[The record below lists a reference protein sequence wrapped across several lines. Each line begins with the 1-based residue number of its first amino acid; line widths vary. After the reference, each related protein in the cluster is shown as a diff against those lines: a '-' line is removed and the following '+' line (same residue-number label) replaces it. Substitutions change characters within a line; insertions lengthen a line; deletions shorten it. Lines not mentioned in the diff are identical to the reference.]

1 MGEDIS
7 DKHILLHAEQGYGD
21 TLQMFRYIELVANKA
36 ALVTLEVNSAILQL
50 LKNNTNIDVIGKKSV
65 LPDFDVQCPLM
76 SLPMALKPR
85 LKQFRL

>member
-36 ALVTLEVNSAILQL
+36 ARVTLEVNSAILQL

-65 LPDFDVQCPLM
+65 LPDFDVQAHWWACQWL
-76 SLPMALKPR
+76 
-85 LKQFRL
+85 